1 MNVTRDVVK
10 DLLTVYLAGEAS
22 ADTRALV
29 EEWLRADPA
38 LARQVEQARASDLP
52 PVPAPA
58 PSVEKRALGHTRRRL
73 RVRAVVLGMAIYF
86 SLLPLNVVF
95 NRDGF
100 NGLLLKDWSGR
111 VVALAVAAV
120 LWGIYLVLARRLR
133 VSGL

>member
-38 LARQVEQARASDLP
+38 LARQVEQARVSDLP
-52 PVPAPA
+52 PVPPPA

-73 RVRAVVLGMAIYF
+73 RVRAVVLGTAIYF

-95 NRDGF
+95 NKNGF

-111 VVALAVAAV
+111 VVALAAAAV

>member
-38 LARQVEQARASDLP
+38 LARQAEQARASDLP

-58 PSVEKRALGHTRRRL
+58 PTAEKRALGHTRRRL
-73 RVRAVVLGMAIYF
+73 RGRAVILGMAVYF
-86 SLLPLNVVF
+86 SLLPLTVVF
-95 NRDGF
+95 GKDGF
-100 NGLLLKDWSGR
+100 RGFLLHDWPSR
-111 VVALAVAAV
+111 VVALAVGAV
-120 LWGIYLVLARRLR
+120 LWGIYFYLARRLR